1 MPVNLGLL
9 YGSHVNQV
17 MEVLVH
23 HPRLR
28 VVWLADG
35 PEHHGC
41 WCHVLLWVKAVLG
54 TIALLGELVVDL
66 SCQRPRGALVLCCC
80 RFCRLYVRRHRA
92 PLVATGGLPRGQGF
106 VHGDGAS
113 TPLSW
118 RHLRFPHHPHPAA
131 MLPRSKFS
139 QLPQ

>member
-1 MPVNLGLL
+1 MDVMGVADVAEASLHRNPRFHGLGRQHFLAPCCHGTGVETAHASGCMPVNLGLL

-66 SCQRPRGALVLCCC
+66 
-80 RFCRLYVRRHRA
+80 
-92 PLVATGGLPRGQGF
+92 
-106 VHGDGAS
+106 
-113 TPLSW
+113 
-118 RHLRFPHHPHPAA
+118 
-131 MLPRSKFS
+131 
-139 QLPQ
+139 